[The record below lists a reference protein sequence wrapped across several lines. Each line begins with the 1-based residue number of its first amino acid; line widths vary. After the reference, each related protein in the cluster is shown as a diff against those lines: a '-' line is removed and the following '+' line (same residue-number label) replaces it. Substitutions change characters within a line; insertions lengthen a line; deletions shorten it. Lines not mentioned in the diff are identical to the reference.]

1 MMRSSRCLGVFGCA
15 ALLLCSSAALAQAP
29 QPEPAPPPAPSAPPP
44 AATPPPTAPPPAQP
58 PPAEPPPSPY
68 DPSMQ
73 AGGLTPPPPLD
84 PKQTQEAQPSDETE
98 AHLDKSKEKDAG
110 RGLSFVWLNAEAGFE
125 TVNLQ
130 TFNIDEQNFTA
141 GFVDQSANGLM
152 VGAGVGAQLL
162 FITVGARGR
171 LGLLNN
177 WQFFTVGGEVGFHIP
192 IGRLEPRF
200 SIGAGY
206 AAVGSFDQVVSG
218 VDPDISIRGFYAR
231 AGGGMD
237 FFVTKIFS
245 IGATVSWEF
254 TALTRP
260 GLDPTKL
267 ADLKNDIANI
277 QNVDIRQAQEKQA
290 DLLAFEGSG
299 YGSAFAVT
307 GVLGL
312 HF

>member
-1 MMRSSRCLGVFGCA
+1 MMRRSQWISLG
-15 ALLLCSSAALAQAP
+15 LLVGPLLGASPALAQAP
-29 QPEPAPPPAPSAPPP
+29 QPEPAPPPAATETPPPPPSAPT
-44 AATPPPTAPPPAQP
+44 AAP

-73 AGGLTPPPPLD
+73 AGGLKPPPPMD
-84 PKQTQEAQPSDETE
+84 PKQTQEEPKPADQTE
-98 AHLDKSKEKDAG
+98 EHLEKSKEKDSG
-110 RGLSFVWLNAEAGFE
+110 RGLSFVWLNVEGGYE
-125 TVNLQ
+125 TVGLQ
-130 TFNIDEQNFTA
+130 TFNIDETNFTA
-141 GFVDQSANGLM
+141 GFIEQSANGP
-152 VGAGVGAQLL
+152 VIGAGVGAQLL
-162 FITVGARGR
+162 FITLGARGR

-177 WQFFTVGGEVGFHIP
+177 WQFFTVGGEIGFHIP

-206 AAVGSFDQVVSG
+206 AAVGSFDQVVTGG

-237 FFVTKIFS
+237 YFVTKIFS

-260 GLDPTKL
+260 GFDPTKL
-267 ADLKNDIANI
+267 ADLQNDIANI
-277 QNVDIRQAQEKQA
+277 QNADIRMAQQKQA
-290 DLLAFEGSG
+290 ELLAFEGSG

>member
-1 MMRSSRCLGVFGCA
+1 MLLSRWLCLGLTA
-15 ALLLCSSAALAQAP
+15 LPLLLSRAAFAQAP
-29 QPEPAPPPAPSAPPP
+29 EPQPAQPPAPQPPP
-44 AATPPPTAPPPAQP
+44 SVSPPPTAPPPTSP

-73 AGGLTPPPPLD
+73 AGGLKPPPPMD
-84 PKQTQEAQPSDETE
+84 PKQTQEEPKPADQTQD
-98 AHLDKSKEKDAG
+98 HLDKSKEKDSG
-110 RGLSFVWLNAEAGFE
+110 RGLSFVWLNVEGGYQ
-125 TVNLQ
+125 TVGLQ

-141 GFVDQSANGLM
+141 GFIEQSANGP
-152 VGAGVGAQLL
+152 VIGAGVGARLL

-200 SIGAGY
+200 SLGGGY
-206 AAVGSFDQVVSG
+206 AAVGSFDQVVTGG
-218 VDPDISIRGFYAR
+218 VQPDISIRGFYAR

-237 FFVTKIFS
+237 YFITNIFS
-245 IGATVSWEF
+245 IGASVSWEF

-260 GLDPTKL
+260 GFDPTKL
-267 ADLKNDIANI
+267 ADLQNDIANI
-277 QNVDIRQAQEKQA
+277 QSADIRMAQQKQA
-290 DLLAFEGSG
+290 ELLAFEGSG
-299 YGSAFAVT
+299 YGSAFTVT